1 MKYEITFLRKSFG
14 QITVEANN
22 REEAKEKAE
31 TERENVKWDDVRCE
45 IVEVKIIQNYQD
57 SN

>member
-22 REEAKEKAE
+22 RAEAKEKAE
-31 TERENVKWDDVRCE
+31 AERENIKWDDVRCE
-45 IVEVKIIQNYQD
+45 IVEVKTIQDYQD

>member
-22 REEAKEKAE
+22 RAEAKEKAE
-31 TERENVKWDDVRCE
+31 AERENIKWDDVRCE
-45 IVEVKIIQNYQD
+45 IVEVKTI
-57 SN
+57 